1 MKIGRHA
8 RNPQCV
14 FSFPLEPRVDF
25 SVQLC
30 QWENVPALS
39 RVLRFTPDAVTVS
52 KCCLR
57 NCKFPLF
64 KQCSSCVL
72 RTEAISSGYCRPFP
86 V

>member
-25 SVQLC
+25 SVHLC

-39 RVLRFTPDAVTVS
+39 RVLRFTTDAVTVS

-64 KQCSSCVL
+64 KQSVHY
-72 RTEAISSGYCRPFP
+72 GF
-86 V
+86 